1 MDKDKKV
8 GLAVNI
14 IVTITLFIVCVYL
27 GFHFYNTGMET
38 GFRKGRVAGWNTGYR
53 EGQESMVELVSQY
66 MKKNT
71 VKTDARTPMADSPID
86 TSMIESQ
93 LDDIKRKIDNA
104 EFERRMEGQ

>member
-53 EGQESMVELVSQY
+53 EGQESMMEVIKEVQTRNRFSGFDQGDIDRKLTDIE
-66 MKKNT
+66 MK
-71 VKTDARTPMADSPID
+71 
-86 TSMIESQ
+86 
-93 LDDIKRKIDNA
+93 LDEAEWQRK
-104 EFERRMEGQ
+104 FGK